1 MQRETVTRV
10 LAIDPFSRGVG
21 FAVLEGPERLID
33 WGLKTTG
40 RADNGKAIRA
50 IEALVARF
58 QPDVLAVEDSDE
70 IGWRRCGRV
79 QQLLAGIVS
88 AKSRRLPVRLVS
100 RHQLCAI
107 GPLPQASTKYG
118 RACLLAERFPELQ
131 PSLPRFRKPWMS
143 EDDRMAIFDAV
154 GFAVACFPRRK
165 VSPADQPPA

>member
-1 MQRETVTRV
+1 MQRETDTRV

-21 FAVLEGPERLID
+21 FAVLEGREILID

-40 RADNGKAIRA
+40 RADNGKATRA

-58 QPDVLAVEDSDE
+58 QPDILAVEDSDAV
-70 IGWRRCGRV
+70 GSRRCGRV
-79 QQLLAGIVS
+79 QELLDQIVS
-88 AKSRRLPVRLVS
+88 VKARHLAVRLVS
-100 RHQLCAI
+100 RRQLSAI

-131 PSLPRFRKPWMS
+131 PSLPHFRKAWMS

-154 GFAVACFPRRK
+154 GFAVACFPRHEPN
-165 VSPADQPPA
+165 STDQPFL